1 MDSANKQIE
10 IQAAPPP
17 ATATHLLALGFT
29 LLCVFPFVF
38 AWDLTRAL
46 FTLVGTN
53 DTFSQIPLIP
63 MVSLFLIYG
72 SRQEIFSDIS
82 FGWISGA
89 ALITPG
95 MAFVIAARLDAGKL
109 SPANQATGFHV
120 CYRAILD
127 GRFCV
132 FFRHAR
138 LPRCAHCVALFAV
151 RGSDSRAS

>member
-46 FTLVGTN
+46 DTLVEMY

-63 MVSLFLIYG
+63 LVSLFLIYA

-89 ALITPG
+89 ALIPPR
-95 MAFVIAARLDAGKL
+95 MAFVSAARLDAAEL
-109 SPANQATGFHV
+109 SSANE
-120 CYRAILD
+120 
-127 GRFCV
+127 
-132 FFRHAR
+132 
-138 LPRCAHCVALFAV
+138 
-151 RGSDSRAS
+151 